1 MDWVLSIFSSLT
13 LYKFDVST
21 VVGWNSIFLPVTAI
35 MVWFYLFHD
44 GGPYHVETSPL
55 ICYTNQWIGF
65 YMMGTS
71 FMKELKCF
79 PYSVIAS
86 DFPILSVVFKKSFFE
101 SFLTG
106 TKKTWSKVNKCF
118 NTGILINLQSHY
130 LLILVINAAD
140 TQFSIENEWGENDW
154 VENVWKFV
162 TLGPSWK
169 IVLKYESALI
179 TESQKESFI

>member
-1 MDWVLSIFSSLT
+1 MEFYLTSYCNYGLILPFSWRRSLSCRNQSIDLLYKSMDWFLYDGDLLHERIKVL
-13 LYKFDVST
+13 
-21 VVGWNSIFLPVTAI
+21 P
-35 MVWFYLFHD
+35 LF
-44 GGPYHVETSPL
+44 
-55 ICYTNQWIGF
+55 TNGERLSHFISGF
-65 YMMGTS
+65 QE
-71 FMKELKCF
+71 K
-79 PYSVIAS
+79 
-86 DFPILSVVFKKSFFE
+86 FFE

-140 TQFSIENEWGENDW
+140 TQFSIVNESGENDW

-169 IVLKYESALI
+169 IVLKYESVLI

>member
-1 MDWVLSIFSSLT
+1 
-13 LYKFDVST
+13 
-21 VVGWNSIFLPVTAI
+21 
-35 MVWFYLFHD
+35 MVWFFLSWILIYLFHD
-44 GGPYHVETSPL
+44 GGPYHVETRPL
-55 ICYTNQWIGF
+55 ICIANQCTGF

-71 FMKELKCF
+71 FMKELKYF
-79 PYSVIAS
+79 PYSLIAGRLYHFIS
-86 DFPILSVVFKKSFFE
+86 GFQYSSAFAE
-101 SFLTG
+101 N
-106 TKKTWSKVNKCF
+106 TKKTRSKVNKCF